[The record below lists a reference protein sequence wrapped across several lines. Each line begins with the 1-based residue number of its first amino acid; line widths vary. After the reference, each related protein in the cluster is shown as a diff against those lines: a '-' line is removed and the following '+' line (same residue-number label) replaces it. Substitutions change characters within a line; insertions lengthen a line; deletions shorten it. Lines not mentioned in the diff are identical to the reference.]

1 MAKANKKKQKMN
13 AKQRQAKE
21 QAILEKMARAEERK
35 SRQEK
40 IKKVFIVVV
49 CVILALA
56 LMLPTMSLLVLG
68 GNG

>member
-49 CVILALA
+49 CVIIALA